1 MGAFLKKFGKK
12 SVIPEEYDGK
22 NAVLEKNGR
31 KIADVQVVRDCGYY
45 VSPSQEVE
53 VINNTD
59 SKDVIP
65 AIPTG
70 YGMLKA
76 NLILPKKVYSEYF
89 LNPATGREFNEGLVL
104 ISDKPEVTY
113 EGCKIVKL
121 NGTIEENDVHIV
133 SADVV
138 YTSKHSQRH

>member
-1 MGAFLKKFGKK
+1 MGAFLKKLGKK
-12 SVIPEEYDGK
+12 SVIPEENDGK

-76 NLILPKKVYSEYF
+76 K
-89 LNPATGREFNEGLVL
+89 
-104 ISDKPEVTY
+104 
-113 EGCKIVKL
+113 
-121 NGTIEENDVHIV
+121 
-133 SADVV
+133 
-138 YTSKHSQRH
+138 